1 MIQTRVIK
9 GLKNNYIDEKI
20 DVSKEVNLV
29 NKNKVLDIT
38 SPCLLKMIFRKNK
51 LINIEQL

>member
-1 MIQTRVIK
+1 M
-9 GLKNNYIDEKI
+9 KNNYIDEKI

-29 NKNKVLDIT
+29 YKNKVLDIT
-38 SPCLLKMIFRKNK
+38 SPYLLKMTFRKNK